1 MSGLRPCPFCGGD
14 AHVKEVVSACEM
26 LYTVGCSDSECMG
39 HETWLLKPTKEEAIA
54 AWNRRTERTCLAKPY
69 EVESRKDVPMT
80 TDDKRNEIAA
90 KLRKA
95 ASENNADI
103 ACALNDALRGETKQ
117 RGVNEDCKNCASAT
131 LREIADLIEPS
142 YKPDAKYEAWYNS
155 LSHYGDERG
164 GPSTIR
170 ELIEEI
176 VWTALT
182 VDLGPNGNTDP
193 STGIDEGGVYTNNL
207 FAEWER
213 EASRLSG
220 GIDRDALLALAD
232 EMEDNDVTYSVSTQY
247 VLDDYARRI
256 REACGEVVA

>member
-1 MSGLRPCPFCGGD
+1 
-14 AHVKEVVSACEM
+14 
-26 LYTVGCSDSECMG
+26 
-39 HETWLLKPTKEEAIA
+39 
-54 AWNRRTERTCLAKPY
+54 
-69 EVESRKDVPMT
+69 MT
-80 TDDKRNEIAA
+80 TIEERREVARRLRELADYCDENEMSLSDDDWPGILSDYIWPEDGGYHIY
-90 KLRKA
+90 
-95 ASENNADI
+95 D
-103 ACALNDALRGETKQ
+103 
-117 RGVNEDCKNCASAT
+117 EDCRR
-131 LREIADLIEPS
+131 LADLIEPS

-193 STGIDEGGVYTNNL
+193 STGIDEGGVYTNKL

-220 GIDRDALLALAD
+220 GIDREALLELAE
-232 EMEDNDVTYSVSTQY
+232 EMEEFGNLPVKHPGVRVLHNDDFSRE
-247 VLDDYARRI
+247 LGYARRI
-256 REACGEVVA
+256 REAVGA